1 LLGLDGSAAATHVGR
16 WLGKRPS
23 PVIVRRFFLGCFS
36 FSVSGRGLV
45 LVGLWVIA
53 VAAQW
58 GALRPVVSGEHVGPA
73 VILYHLV
80 GASFA
85 ACGLLAWYRRPHGRT
100 GRLMVLTGF
109 LFFARPLLSRVDW
122 SLAQT
127 MGVAVGNLWVVTF
140 VALLVSF
147 PDRPRRRVFSE
158 RVLIGA
164 FVLAE
169 GVLVLAWM
177 MFAAFPGNLL
187 LVSVQP
193 AIAEELNRAAGLI
206 GFAAALWVAVLL
218 ATRWRAA
225 TAGGRRMS
233 APAVAGA
240 VTLVFLSGLL
250 LEGSFTDYQSP
261 FLTWPTLVGL
271 MLVPVVFLGGIWR
284 TWAARAAVA
293 DLLVELGA
301 ARGAPL
307 EAALAN
313 ALRDPT
319 LTLAYWLP
327 EFACYVD
334 SGGHMVELPNDSDGR
349 LTAIVEQ
356 DGENV
361 AAIVYDASLEEEQK
375 LLGAVIAAAGFALKN
390 ERLSAELRARVSEL
404 GASRARILD
413 AGDKERRRLERNLH
427 DGAQQRLV
435 ALSMQL
441 TLLKARIRDD
451 PASAEKL
458 ATKAN
463 ADLAESLEELRE
475 LARGLHPSAL
485 DHGLAVALESL
496 GAQSLVSTRVT
507 VELFDRLPEPIEAAV
522 YFVTSEALANVDKHA
537 RASRATVR
545 VLRSTRDALVEIA
558 DDGIGGAN
566 DASGSGLRGLADR
579 VEALEGQLRVVSPAG
594 AGTTVTAVIP
604 CAS

>member
-1 LLGLDGSAAATHVGR
+1 MRGSTVTMRKSSPARSSASARLSSSVPGR
-16 WLGKRPS
+16 R
-23 PVIVRRFFLGCFS
+23 V
-36 FSVSGRGLV
+36 V
-45 LVGLWVIA
+45 LAGLWVIA

-58 GALRPVVSGEHVGPA
+58 GALQPVVSGEHVRPA
-73 VILYHLV
+73 EVLLHLV

-85 ACGLLAWYRRPHGRT
+85 ACGLLAWYRRPDGRT
-100 GRLMVLTGF
+100 GRLMVVTGF
-109 LFFARPLLSRVDW
+109 LFFARPLLSRVDS
-122 SLAQT
+122 SLSQT
-127 MGVAVGNLWVVTF
+127 VAVAIGNLWVVTF

-147 PDRPRRRVFSE
+147 PSRPRRWTASE
-158 RVLIGA
+158 RALIGA

-177 MFAAFPGNLL
+177 LFAAFPGNLL

-193 AIAEELNRAAGLI
+193 AIAKELNRAAGLI
-206 GFAAALWVAVLL
+206 GFAAALLVAVLL
-218 ATRWRAA
+218 AARWRAA
-225 TAGGRRMS
+225 TPGGRRIS
-233 APAVAGA
+233 APAAAGA
-240 VTLVFLSGLL
+240 VTLVFLAGLL
-250 LEGSFTDYQSP
+250 LEGSFTDFQSP

-271 MLVPVVFLGGIWR
+271 LLVPVVFLAGIWR
-284 TWAARAAVA
+284 MWAARAAVA
-293 DLLVELGA
+293 DLLVGLGA
-301 ARGAPL
+301 AGGEPL
-307 EAALAN
+307 EAALAK

-334 SGGHMVELPNDSDGR
+334 KGGRRVELPKDSAGR
-349 LTAIVEQ
+349 LTAVVEQ
-356 DGENV
+356 DGVGV
-361 AAIVYDASLEEEQK
+361 AAIVYDASLREEQK

-451 PASAEKL
+451 PASAEEL
-458 ATKAN
+458 ASKAN
-463 ADLAESLEELRE
+463 AGLAESLEELRE

-485 DHGLAVALESL
+485 DHGLEVALESL
-496 GAQSLVSTRVT
+496 AAQSLVSTHVT
-507 VELFDRLPEPIEAAV
+507 VELVDRLPEAIEVAV
-522 YFVTSEALANVDKHA
+522 YFVASEALVNVDKHA
-537 RASRATVR
+537 LASRATVR
-545 VLRSTRDALVEIA
+545 VVRSARDAMVEIA

-566 DASGSGLRGLADR
+566 DAGGSGLRGLADR
-579 VEALEGQLRVVSPAG
+579 VEALEGQLHVVSPAG